1 MRGYRRVAENQIAP
15 ALGKRRISKLTAE
28 EIDRFYR
35 ALAEAGYSQSTIHQ
49 THIVLRRVLESARR
63 WRWISYNPARDA
75 KPPRVPRLD
84 PEPASPEAILKLIE
98 TAAETDPELAACI
111 TVAVDTGARR
121 GELCGLRWS
130 RVDLDAAKVR
140 FDHSIGEAGG
150 VYEKDTKN
158 HQHRTVSLSPVAVEV
173 LRAHHAAMR
182 DRATICG
189 TELAEGAFVF
199 SNAADGAAFWWPS
212 TLDAAFRRLRRRAG
226 LPETVKLHGLRHTQ
240 VTQFSRRCSAA
251 NGQRS
256 GRPSQLVDHDE
267 HLRAL
272 DRRDRRAG
280 SGSGQR
286 TRLGAA

>member
-75 KPPRVPRLD
+75 KPPRVP
-84 PEPASPEAILKLIE
+84 
-98 TAAETDPELAACI
+98 
-111 TVAVDTGARR
+111 R

-240 VTQFSRRCSAA
+240 VTQLLDAGVPLRMV
-251 NGQRS
+251 S
-256 GRPSQLVDHDE
+256 GRVGHRNSSTTTNIYAHWIAETDERAAEVVNARIWGRPDANPSSE
-267 HLRAL
+267 PTSPEA
-272 DRRDRRAG
+272 
-280 SGSGQR
+280 S
-286 TRLGAA
+286 